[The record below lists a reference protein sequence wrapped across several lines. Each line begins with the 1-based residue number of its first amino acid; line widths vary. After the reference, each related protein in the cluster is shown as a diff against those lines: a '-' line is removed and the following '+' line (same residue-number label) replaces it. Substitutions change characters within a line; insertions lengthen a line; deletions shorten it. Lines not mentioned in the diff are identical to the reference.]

1 MVENR
6 VSENSYKTTPLGIFF
21 NCRQVIGRK
30 TVSVPSAETF
40 RSGIDLAAIPK
51 AGFRET
57 VTLSLYITFINVQ
70 AK

>member
-1 MVENR
+1 M
-6 VSENSYKTTPLGIFF
+6 
-21 NCRQVIGRK
+21 GRK